1 MRILITGVT
10 GFVGHYLAEYVAHVA
25 PEAEVWGLVSDA
37 EPGEAPPTVV
47 KVSGDL
53 TDFPSLVAAVE
64 DARPEIV
71 FHLAAS
77 SSVASSWERP
87 GRVLEVNAVGTVN
100 FLEALRVIEE
110 APRVV
115 VSSSAEIYGLV
126 PADQQPIRED
136 AALRPVSPYA
146 ASKASLDLITAQYHD
161 GFGLPTVRLRLF
173 PHTGPGRPF
182 QFVASSF
189 ARQIARIERGLDPP
203 RLAVGNLDAIRDFS
217 DVRDVVRAYWLAA
230 TDGRAG
236 EAYNVCSGRGVSI
249 REMLDLL
256 LARSEAEIEVG
267 VDPAR
272 LRPAD
277 IPMLV
282 GDGSRFTEV
291 TGWRPEIPFER
302 TLEDLLEWWRSE
314 VSDQKKVIGDQ

>member
-10 GFVGHYLAEYVAHVA
+10 GFVGHYLAEYIADVA
-25 PEAEVWGLVSDA
+25 PKAEVWGLISDA
-37 EPGEAPPTVV
+37 EPGEAPPTVTE
-47 KVSGDL
+47 VSGDL
-53 TDFPSLVAAVE
+53 TDFPSLVTAVE
-64 DARPEIV
+64 NARPEIV

-77 SSVASSWERP
+77 SSVSSSWERP

-100 FLEALRVIEE
+100 FFEALRMLEE

-115 VSSSAEIYGLV
+115 VSSSAEIYGPV
-126 PADQQPIRED
+126 PADRQPIVED
-136 AALRPVSPYA
+136 FPLRPISPYA
-146 ASKASLDLITAQYHD
+146 VSKASLDLIAAQYHC

-173 PHTGPGRPF
+173 PHTGPGRSF

-189 ARQIARIERGLDPP
+189 AHQIVRIEQGLNPP
-203 RLAVGNLDAIRDFS
+203 RLAAGNLDAIRDFS

-249 REMLDLL
+249 RELLDLL
-256 LARSEAEIEVG
+256 LARSEAEIEVE

-272 LRPAD
+272 VRPSD

-282 GDGSRFTEV
+282 GDGARFTAM
-291 TGWRPEIPFER
+291 TGWRPEIPLEQ

-314 VSDQKKVIGDQ
+314 VKVTSDQ

>member
-1 MRILITGVT
+1 MRVLITGVT
-10 GFVGHYLAEYVAHVA
+10 GFVGHYLADYIADVA
-25 PEAEVWGLVSDA
+25 PEAEVWGLISDA
-37 EPGEAPPTVV
+37 EPGEAPPTVTE
-47 KVSGDL
+47 VSGDL

-64 DARPEIV
+64 NARPEIV

-77 SSVASSWERP
+77 SSVSSSWERP

-100 FLEALRVIEE
+100 FFEALRMLEE

-115 VSSSAEIYGLV
+115 VSSSAEIYGPV
-126 PADQQPIRED
+126 PADRQPIVED
-136 AALRPVSPYA
+136 FPLRPISPYA
-146 ASKASLDLITAQYHD
+146 VSKASLDLIAAQYHC

-173 PHTGPGRPF
+173 PHTGPGRSF

-189 ARQIARIERGLDPP
+189 ARQIARIEQGLKPP
-203 RLAVGNLDAIRDFS
+203 RLAAGNLDAIRDFS

-230 TDGRAG
+230 IDGRAG

-256 LARSEAEIEVG
+256 LARSEAEIEVE

-272 LRPAD
+272 LRPSD

-282 GDGSRFTEV
+282 GNGARFTDA
-291 TGWRPEIPFER
+291 TGWRPQIPLEQ
-302 TLEDLLEWWRSE
+302 TLEDLLEWWRLE
-314 VSDQKKVIGDQ
+314 VSDQ

>member
-1 MRILITGVT
+1 MRVLITGVT
-10 GFVGHYLAEYVAHVA
+10 GFVGHYLADYIANVA

-37 EPGEAPPTVV
+37 EPGEAPHTVTA
-47 KVSGDL
+47 VSGDL

-64 DARPEIV
+64 QARPEIA

-77 SSVASSWERP
+77 SSVSSSWERP

-100 FLEALRVIEE
+100 FLEALRMLGE

-115 VSSSAEIYGLV
+115 VSSSAEIYGPV
-126 PADQQPIRED
+126 PADLQPIRED
-136 AALRPVSPYA
+136 SPLRPVSPYA
-146 ASKASLDLITAQYHD
+146 VSKASLDLIAAQYHD

-173 PHTGPGRPF
+173 PHTGPGRSF

-189 ARQIARIERGLDPP
+189 ARQIARIERGLSPP
-203 RLAVGNLDAIRDFS
+203 RLAAGNLDAIRDFS
-217 DVRDVVRAYWLAA
+217 DVRDVVHAYWLAA

-236 EAYNVCSGRGVSI
+236 EAYNVCSGRGVAI
-249 REMLDLL
+249 RDMLGLL
-256 LARSEAEIEVG
+256 LGRSPAEIEIE
-267 VDPAR
+267 VDPGR

-282 GDGSRFTEV
+282 GDGSRFAAM
-291 TGWRPEIPFER
+291 TGWRPEIPLEQ
-302 TLEDLLEWWRSE
+302 TLDDLLDWWRSE
-314 VSDQKKVIGDQ
+314 VSDQKKVTSDQ